1 MRTASTRQLA
11 VDNTRLRT
19 ANAILWVL
27 TLTTTAAFLSWMMIN
42 IILGCG
48 EVQYLP
54 NGQWQTGECF
64 YVPHTQH
71 TGEW

>member
-11 VDNTRLRT
+11 VLNTRLRVT
-19 ANAILWVL
+19 NAILWVL
-27 TLTTTAAFLSWMMIN
+27 TLTVTATFVSWMFIN
-42 IILGCG
+42 FILGCG
-48 EVQYLP
+48 EIQYLP

-64 YVPHTQH
+64 YFPHTQK